1 MQKSKL
7 YILGLVTLIIFPL
20 VGLTIVGFVEE
31 NPNEWIQQRLDR
43 ERLEIHWQLLIGLFF
58 GALSGFLGWRIIR
71 LPFMKSVRQKYGSLL
86 QQLKLNWV
94 DIIFISFCAGVGE
107 ELLFRG
113 AIQPYLGIWV
123 TAIIFVA
130 IHGYLNP
137 MDWRISVYGIFMTAI
152 IAALGY
158 FAQDFGILTAITAHF
173 AIDVVL
179 LFYTTKVDLDESD

>member
-1 MQKSKL
+1 MQKKNL

-20 VGLTIVGFVEE
+20 VGLTIVGVVED
-31 NPNEWIQQRLDR
+31 NPTEWLQKRLDR
-43 ERLEIHWQLLIGLFF
+43 ERLAVHWQVLIGLLF
-58 GALSGFLGWRIIR
+58 GALSGFLGWQIIR
-71 LPFMKSVRQKYGSLL
+71 LPFMESVRNKYGSIL
-86 QQLKLNWV
+86 QKLNLNFF
-94 DIIFISFCAGVGE
+94 DILFISFCAGVGE

-123 TAIIFVA
+123 TAILFVA

-137 MDWRISVYGIFMTAI
+137 MDLKITVYGIFMTAI

-158 FAQDFGILTAITAHF
+158 FAQDFGILTAIVAHF

-179 LFYTTKVDLDESD
+179 LLYSTQTNLNESD